1 MIIEKEDDCFSIND
15 KKYTLKN
22 PKEIMILK
30 QICIKKKPIS
40 YFFIGGMI
48 YSKNKFSLDTEIS
61 LPYPFTSYYTLKI
74 LDKKINNKLCRS
86 LIYAKLPLLALQ
98 FEKECISIKFDS
110 IIQIKGRNVYPFIS
124 LEENRENYILTFYL
138 FENYYVKEKKNAW
151 LGFGKKKKIKLN
163 LESGDNFNFSVDIKS
178 NKNWKESTLEIIQNN
193 IKNEKIKVDPKKIFI
208 DAKKALWRS
217 YDDIN
222 GSFLQLPWRKTTN
235 FALVNSSYSLMSYEA
250 VRLNYFFKWYKK
262 FDDKQFLDWSLK
274 LRDNFVN
281 ENLII
286 KNPRIGEGIIWYNM
300 TNLTRSGL
308 KGYFYM
314 DCGYSGYPGGQ
325 ASISYNLLRYLEKK
339 NDVEIEKFVKES
351 IKYILST
358 QKENGAWPMA
368 IHQKGL
374 LKYRPEKLDL
384 YETYGGTAECV
395 RVLFLGY
402 KRFND
407 QKMKDAAINGLN
419 FLITSNPICYNGLRD
434 IGINEPEAFS
444 AIIIINAFLDG
455 YDITNN
461 KIYLEN
467 ALNYAYYSLTWFY
480 INNLQNSLYNF
491 NFHPISFSI
500 TPRIS
505 PYENFWIVS
514 SYIRIYNITR
524 DKIWNNVAIKSYN
537 SGIRWI
543 TKNGGICEGVFPN
556 LENDFNLLPMEQT
569 FATTELMNAS
579 TNFFDKIDSKE
590 YDYISNN
597 KPNDVK
603 DSNFNIERKNDLINV
618 YRNEKKIFSF
628 NYKSFKILYL
638 KDGKLN
644 NNGISLSIY
653 GPYLFRNILL
663 RKLKK
668 YLRGDIGKI
677 ILGFSMI
684 KYFLYGV
691 YNMDKLKGNVIN
703 NFEKIKKLNFGI
715 EVKKDCLEGFCETD
729 IHRIDYVIKF
739 KLIKNKVNIIFSP
752 FVVKTLAH
760 DVNCNNVIFPL
771 IGNKII
777 KKKLNELHFSGFS
790 VIGDFKNFVFTDEF
804 SGVDQTLATN
814 WTHGGIFRGDF
825 KIILN

>member
-1 MIIEKEDDCFSIND
+1 MIIENEDDCFSIND
-15 KKYTLKN
+15 KTYTLKN

-30 QICIKKKPIS
+30 EICIKKKPLS

-48 YSKNKFSLDTEIS
+48 YSKNKFSLDIDIS

-74 LDKKINNKLCRS
+74 LDKKINDKLCRS
-86 LIYAKLPLLALQ
+86 LIYAKFPLLALQ

-110 IIQIKGRNVYPFIS
+110 VIQIKEKNVYPFIS
-124 LEENRENYILTFYL
+124 LEENKHNYIIKFYL
-138 FENYYVKEKKNAW
+138 FGNFDVKEKKNAW
-151 LGFGKKKKIKLN
+151 LGFGKKKKINLN
-163 LESGDNFNFSVDIKS
+163 LKSGDSFNFSVDVKS
-178 NKNWKESTLEIIQNN
+178 YKNWKESTLKIIKNN
-193 IKNEKIKVDPKKIFI
+193 INNEKIKVNPQKIFL

-217 YDDIN
+217 YDDIT

-235 FALVNSSYSLMSYEA
+235 FALINSSYSLMSYEA

-262 FDDKQFLDWSLK
+262 FDDKQFLDWSLR

-281 ENLII
+281 DNLLI

-325 ASISYNLLRYLEKK
+325 ASISYSLIKYLEKK

-351 IKYILST
+351 IKYIIST
-358 QKENGAWPMA
+358 QKDNGAWPMA

-374 LKYRPEKLDL
+374 LRYRPEKLNS

-419 FLITSNPICYNGLRD
+419 FLMASNPICYNGLRD

-444 AIIIINAFLDG
+444 AISIINAFLDG
-455 YDITNN
+455 YDNTKN
-461 KIYLEN
+461 KIYLDN

-480 INNLQNSLYNF
+480 INNLQNNPYNF

-514 SYIRIYNITR
+514 CYMRIYNITK
-524 DKIWNNVAIKSYN
+524 DKIWNKVAIKSFN
-537 SGIRWI
+537 SGIKWI
-543 TKNGGICEGVFPN
+543 TKNGGVCEGVFPTLKN
-556 LENDFNLLPMEQT
+556 KFNLLPMEQT

-579 TNFFDKIDSKE
+579 TNFFDEIESNE
-590 YDYISNN
+590 YYYISNN
-597 KPNDVK
+597 EPNDLK
-603 DSNFNIERKNDLINV
+603 NSDFKIERKNDLIDV
-618 YRNEKKIFSF
+618 YLNEKKIFSF

-638 KDGKLN
+638 KDAKLN

-653 GPYLFRNILL
+653 GPYLFRNILI
-663 RKLKK
+663 RKIKK

-691 YNMDKLKGNVIN
+691 YNTDKRRTNVIH
-703 NFEKIKKLNFGI
+703 NFEKIKKINYGI
-715 EVKKDCLEGFCETD
+715 KVKKDYLEGFCETD

-739 KLIKNKVNIIFSP
+739 KLIENKVHIIFCP
-752 FVVKTLAH
+752 FIIKTLAH

-771 IGNKII
+771 IGKKII
-777 KKKLNELHFSGFS
+777 KKKLNQLHFSGFT
-790 VIGDFKNFVFTDEF
+790 VIGNFKNFVLTNELF
-804 SGVDQTLATN
+804 GVDQTLATN